1 MRWQR
6 IKPIDG
12 HLVPWKNGGGTT
24 LELMV
29 DPPGATLETGF
40 RWRISSA
47 EVAGSGPFSAF
58 PGLERWLLLLEGAGF
73 DLDFGTFGRV
83 GLSEPLMVIQF
94 PGDWPAVATLV
105 DGPCTDFNLM
115 VDPRCCHARVEAF
128 RLASPRTLTRP
139 AGSALI
145 VFVAGGTVYVPDV
158 DLHLGR
164 RHLLRM
170 GEVPGNV
177 QLVPGYG
184 GAALVVVELRNV

>member
-1 MRWQR
+1 MSWQR
-6 IKPIDG
+6 IKPTDG
-12 HLVPWKNGGGTT
+12 RLVPWKNGGGTT

-73 DLDFGTFGRV
+73 DIDFGPYGRV
-83 GLSEPLMVIQF
+83 ELTDPLVPIRF
-94 PGDWPAVATLV
+94 SGDWPAVATLV

-139 AGSALI
+139 AGSTLI
-145 VFVAGGTVYVPDV
+145 VFVAGGTVYVPEV

-170 GEVPGNV
+170 DEVLGNV

-184 GAALVVVELRNV
+184 GAALVVVELKNV

>member
-6 IKPIDG
+6 IKPTEG
-12 HLVPWKNGGGTT
+12 RLVPWKNGGGTT

-47 EVAGSGPFSAF
+47 DVAVSGPFSAF

-73 DLDFGTFGRV
+73 DIDFGTYGRV
-83 GLSEPLMVIQF
+83 ELSEPLVPIRF
-94 PGDWPAVATLV
+94 SGDWPAAATLV

-115 VDPRCCHARVEAF
+115 VDPRCCQARVESF
-128 RLASPRTLTRP
+128 RLASPRALARP
-139 AGSALI
+139 AGSTLI
-145 VFVAGGTVYVPDV
+145 VFVAGGTVYVPEV

-170 GEVPGNV
+170 DEASGSL
-177 QLVPGYG
+177 QLIPGYG